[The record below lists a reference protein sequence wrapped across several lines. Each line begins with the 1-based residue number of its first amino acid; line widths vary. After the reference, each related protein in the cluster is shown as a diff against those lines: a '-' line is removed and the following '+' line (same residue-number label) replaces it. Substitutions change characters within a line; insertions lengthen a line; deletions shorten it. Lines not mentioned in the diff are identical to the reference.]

1 MKTIDGLV
9 HIEPINHLL
18 KWQIIVLAL
27 TVFIIF
33 LWQGYLAAVAMLFG
47 GSIAVINTC
56 LQKWH
61 LHAAVKYARADASK
75 NLGRVYRCVAER
87 WLMTVTM
94 FVIGFSVLANSFIL
108 LAGFIAMQFVVL
120 FGNLNR
126 A

>member
-9 HIEPINHLL
+9 QVEPINQLL
-18 KWQIIVLAL
+18 KWQIIVLVI
-27 TVFIIF
+27 TVLIIF
-33 LWQGYLAAVAMLFG
+33 LWQGQLAAIAVLFG
-47 GSIAVINTC
+47 GGIAVVNTC

-61 LHAAVKYARADASK
+61 LHAAAKYAKADASK
-75 NLGRVYRCVAER
+75 NLGRAYRCVAER
-87 WLMTVTM
+87 WLMTITL
-94 FVIGFSVLANSFIL
+94 FAIGFSVLTNSFML